1 MLFYYN
7 SLNTVTTN
15 RMHITEN
22 ISSDLDEFLDQ
33 KGYFMDNDL
42 FRAYV
47 GGMWLPWTTSSTFQK
62 RRGGKLYKVITIFS
76 PNFHK
81 SGYEVEIS
89 KKIIFQK

>member
-1 MLFYYN
+1 
-7 SLNTVTTN
+7 
-15 RMHITEN
+15 MHITEN

-62 RRGGKLYKVITIFS
+62 RRGGK
-76 PNFHK
+76 
-81 SGYEVEIS
+81 
-89 KKIIFQK
+89 